1 MKIKKIFCIV
11 LSAVLLAVCLPV
23 CSFAEQQPTAEYVEG
38 EIIFE
43 YTPDSASLFSRSVGI
58 YSKLK
63 SLGVTDIQELES
75 YDTGYYTN
83 AVSSEPITYTAKTS
97 GDVLETCRKLERL
110 DGINYAEP
118 NYILKTDG
126 YTPPSVITNPS
137 TLYTNYEKWYLETVL
152 NIPAA
157 WEKYQ
162 TCGENVVIAII
173 DNGFYT
179 ETSAFPEHLWD
190 DGNGNHGWNTANNT
204 SDISPVYKVE
214 DGVSSELNDT
224 VHGTNV
230 AGIIGIAANKSSF
243 IGAAY
248 GSTLML
254 LKAAVD
260 YTSGDT
266 QTRFTSASVTSAI
279 DFARNNGADIINMSL
294 GSAAYSSAIKNAV
307 ARAYNSGIV
316 LIASAGN
323 LHTGTATQPF
333 YPAAD
338 ENVIGVMAS
347 DMTDTSVLSE
357 FSNFDENDGQYYDI
371 AAPGVG
377 IIGCSLLEG
386 KVSRISGTSQASPLV
401 ASCVALFL
409 SVYPDASV
417 QKVYDAVKKSPTKRA
432 KSNPDVTSSTYS
444 YKLLNAVELLDY
456 GKIKPEINFNL
467 STQVMHNPKTGY
479 LYGLDENFS
488 DIASYV
494 TITDGTGTAEFIP
507 TPYGN
512 GTGSVLNIYTT
523 TGELYRTY
531 TVILFG
537 DVNGDCKI
545 DGRDAVIISCIQ
557 NNMGEYSDCIKYAAD
572 ADGDNELTDTDVKIT
587 ADYAIGLDY
596 VSQVR

>member
-1 MKIKKIFCIV
+1 MKIKKIFCVV

-23 CSFAEQQPTAEYVEG
+23 CVSAEQPTAEYVDG

-43 YTPDSASLFSRSVGI
+43 YTPDSTYLFGRSAGI
-58 YSKLK
+58 FSKLK
-63 SLGVTDIQELES
+63 SLGVTDIKELET
-75 YDTGYYTN
+75 YDSNYYTSS
-83 AVSSEPITYTAKTS
+83 VSTEPVTYTAKTD
-97 GDVLETCRKLERL
+97 GDVLETCRRLEKL
-110 DGINYAEP
+110 DGISYAEP
-118 NYILKTDG
+118 NYILETDS
-126 YTPPSVITNPS
+126 YTTPSVITNPS
-137 TLYTNYEKWYLETVL
+137 VNYTNYEKWYLETAL

-162 TCGENVVIAII
+162 TCGENVVIAVI

-179 ETSAFPEHLWD
+179 ETSSFPEHLWD

-214 DGVSSELNDT
+214 NGVSSELSDT

-230 AGIIGIAANKSSF
+230 AGIIGIAANKSNF

-254 LKAAVD
+254 LKAAID

-266 QTRFTSASVTSAI
+266 RTKFTSASVTSAI
-279 DFARNNGADIINMSL
+279 DFARNNGANIINMSL
-294 GSAAYSSAIKNAV
+294 GSAAHSSAIKNAV

-316 LIASAGN
+316 LISSAGN
-323 LHTGTATQPF
+323 AQTGTATQPF

-347 DMTDTSVLSE
+347 DMTDTTILAD

-371 AAPGVG
+371 TAPGVG
-377 IIGCSLLEG
+377 IIGSSLLEG
-386 KVSRISGTSQASPLV
+386 KVSRLSGTSQAAPLV
-401 ASCVALFL
+401 ASCAALFL
-409 SVYPDASV
+409 SVYPGTSPE
-417 QKVYDAVKKSPTKRA
+417 KVYDAIKKSPTKRV
-432 KSNPDVTSSTYS
+432 KSNPEATTSTYT
-444 YKLLNAVELLDY
+444 YKILDAVELLDY
-456 GKIKPEINFNL
+456 GKVKPEINFNL
-467 STQVMHNPKTGY
+467 STQVMHNLKKGY
-479 LYGLDENFS
+479 LYGLDEDFI

-494 TITDGTGTAEFIP
+494 TVTAGTGTEEFIP
-507 TPYGN
+507 TKYGN

-531 TVILFG
+531 TIILFG

-545 DGRDAVIISCIQ
+545 DGRDAVIISCLQ
-557 NNMGEYSDCIKYAAD
+557 NNMGEYSDFIKYAAD
-572 ADGDNELTDTDVKIT
+572 TDGDNELTDADVQLT

-596 VSQVR
+596 ISQVR

>member
-1 MKIKKIFCIV
+1 MKIKKIFCVV

-23 CSFAEQQPTAEYVEG
+23 CVSAEQPTAEYVDG

-43 YTPDSASLFSRSVGI
+43 YTPDSASLFSRSAGI
-58 YSKLK
+58 FSKLK
-63 SLGVTDIQELES
+63 SLGVTDIKELET
-75 YDTGYYTN
+75 YDNNYYTSS
-83 AVSSEPITYTAKTS
+83 VSTEPVTYTAKTDS
-97 GDVLETCRKLERL
+97 DVLETCRRLEKL
-110 DGINYAEP
+110 DGISYAEP
-118 NYILKTDG
+118 NYILETDS
-126 YTPPSVITNPS
+126 YTTPSVITNPS
-137 TLYTNYEKWYLETVL
+137 VNYTNYEKWYLETAL

-162 TCGENVVIAII
+162 TCGENVVIAVI

-179 ETSAFPEHLWD
+179 ETSSFPEHLWD

-214 DGVSSELNDT
+214 NGVSSELSDT

-230 AGIIGIAANKSSF
+230 AGIIGIAANKSNF

-254 LKAAVD
+254 LKAAID

-266 QTRFTSASVTSAI
+266 RTKFTSASVTSAI
-279 DFARNNGADIINMSL
+279 DFARNNGANIINMSL
-294 GSAAYSSAIKNAV
+294 GSAAHSSAIKNAV
-307 ARAYNSGIV
+307 AKAYNSGIV
-316 LIASAGN
+316 LISSAGN
-323 LHTGTATQPF
+323 AQTGTATQPF

-347 DMTDTSVLSE
+347 DMTDTTILAD

-371 AAPGVG
+371 TAPGVG
-377 IIGCSLLEG
+377 IIGSSLLEG
-386 KVSRISGTSQASPLV
+386 KVSRLSGTSQAAPLV
-401 ASCVALFL
+401 ASCAALFL
-409 SVYPDASV
+409 SVYPGTSPE
-417 QKVYDAVKKSPTKRA
+417 KVYDAIKKSPTKRV
-432 KSNPDVTSSTYS
+432 KSNPEATTSTYT
-444 YKLLNAVELLDY
+444 YKILDAVELLDY
-456 GKIKPEINFNL
+456 GKVKPEINFNL
-467 STQVMHNPKTGY
+467 STQVMHNLKKGY
-479 LYGLDENFS
+479 LYGLDEDFI

-494 TITDGTGTAEFIP
+494 TVTAGTGTEEFIP
-507 TPYGN
+507 TKYGN

-531 TVILFG
+531 TIILFG

-557 NNMGEYSDCIKYAAD
+557 NNMGEYSDFIKYAAD
-572 ADGDNELTDTDVKIT
+572 TDGDNELTDADVQLT

-596 VSQVR
+596 ISQVR

>member
-1 MKIKKIFCIV
+1 MKIKKIFCVV

-23 CSFAEQQPTAEYVEG
+23 CVSAEQPTAEYVDG

-43 YTPDSASLFSRSVGI
+43 YTPDSTYLFGRSAGI
-58 YSKLK
+58 FSKLK
-63 SLGVTDIQELES
+63 SLGVTDIKELET
-75 YDTGYYTN
+75 YDNNYYTSS
-83 AVSSEPITYTAKTS
+83 VSTEPVTYTAKTD
-97 GDVLETCRKLERL
+97 GDVLETCRRLEKL
-110 DGINYAEP
+110 DGISYAEP
-118 NYILKTDG
+118 NYILETDG
-126 YTPPSVITNPS
+126 YTTPSVITNPS
-137 TLYTNYEKWYLETVL
+137 VNYTNYEKWYLETAL

-162 TCGENVVIAII
+162 TCGENVVIAVI

-179 ETSAFPEHLWD
+179 ETSSFPEHLWD

-214 DGVSSELNDT
+214 NGVSSELSDT

-230 AGIIGIAANKSSF
+230 AGIIGIAANKSNF

-254 LKAAVD
+254 LKAAID

-266 QTRFTSASVTSAI
+266 RTKFTSASVTSAI
-279 DFARNNGADIINMSL
+279 DFARNNGANIINMSL
-294 GSAAYSSAIKNAV
+294 GSAAHSSAIKNAV

-316 LIASAGN
+316 LISSAGN
-323 LHTGTATQPF
+323 AQTGTATQPF

-347 DMTDTSVLSE
+347 DMTDTTILAD

-371 AAPGVG
+371 TAPGVG
-377 IIGCSLLEG
+377 IIGSSLLEG
-386 KVSRISGTSQASPLV
+386 KVSRLSGTSQAAPLV
-401 ASCVALFL
+401 ASCAALFL
-409 SVYPDASV
+409 SVYPGTSPE
-417 QKVYDAVKKSPTKRA
+417 KVYDAIKKSPTKRV
-432 KSNPDVTSSTYS
+432 KSNPEATTSTYT
-444 YKLLNAVELLDY
+444 YKILDAVELLDY
-456 GKIKPEINFNL
+456 GKVKPEINFNL
-467 STQVMHNPKTGY
+467 STQVMHNLKKGY
-479 LYGLDENFS
+479 LYGLDEDFI

-494 TITDGTGTAEFIP
+494 TVTAGTGTEEFIP
-507 TPYGN
+507 TKYGN

-531 TVILFG
+531 TIILFG

-557 NNMGEYSDCIKYAAD
+557 NNMGEYSNFIKYAAD
-572 ADGDNELTDTDVKIT
+572 TDGDNELTDADVQLT

-596 VSQVR
+596 ISQVR

>member
-1 MKIKKIFCIV
+1 MKIKKIFCVV

-23 CSFAEQQPTAEYVEG
+23 CVSAEQPTAEYVDG

-43 YTPDSASLFSRSVGI
+43 YTPDSTYLFGRSAGI
-58 YSKLK
+58 FSKLK
-63 SLGVTDIQELES
+63 SLGVTDIKELET
-75 YDTGYYTN
+75 YDSNYYTSS
-83 AVSSEPITYTAKTS
+83 VSSEPVTYTAKTD
-97 GDVLETCRKLERL
+97 GDVLETCRRLEKL
-110 DGINYAEP
+110 DGISYAEP
-118 NYILKTDG
+118 NYILETDS
-126 YTPPSVITNPS
+126 YTTPSVITNPS
-137 TLYTNYEKWYLETVL
+137 VNYTNYEKWYLETAL

-162 TCGENVVIAII
+162 TCGENVVIAVI

-179 ETSAFPEHLWD
+179 ETSSFPEHLWD

-214 DGVSSELNDT
+214 NGVSSELSDT

-230 AGIIGIAANKSSF
+230 AGIIGIAANKSNF

-254 LKAAVD
+254 LKAAID

-266 QTRFTSASVTSAI
+266 RTKFTSASVTSAI
-279 DFARNNGADIINMSL
+279 DFARNNGANIINMSL
-294 GSAAYSSAIKNAV
+294 GSAAHSSAIKNAV
-307 ARAYNSGIV
+307 AKAYNSGIV
-316 LIASAGN
+316 LISSAGN
-323 LHTGTATQPF
+323 AQTGTATQPF

-347 DMTDTSVLSE
+347 DMTDTTILAD

-377 IIGCSLLEG
+377 IIGSSLLEG
-386 KVSRISGTSQASPLV
+386 KVSRLSGTSQAAPLV
-401 ASCVALFL
+401 ASCAALFL
-409 SVYPDASV
+409 SVYPGTSPE
-417 QKVYDAVKKSPTKRA
+417 KVYDAIKKSPTKRV
-432 KSNPDVTSSTYS
+432 KSNPEATTSTYT
-444 YKLLNAVELLDY
+444 YKILDAVELLDY
-456 GKIKPEINFNL
+456 GKVKPEINFNL
-467 STQVMHNPKTGY
+467 STQVMHNLKKGY
-479 LYGLDENFS
+479 LYGLDEDFI

-494 TITDGTGTAEFIP
+494 TVTAGTGTEEFIP
-507 TPYGN
+507 TKYGN

-531 TVILFG
+531 TIILFG

-557 NNMGEYSDCIKYAAD
+557 NNMGEYSDFIKYAAD
-572 ADGDNELTDTDVKIT
+572 TDGDNELTDADVQLT

-596 VSQVR
+596 ISQVR

>member
-1 MKIKKIFCIV
+1 MKIKKIFCVV

-23 CSFAEQQPTAEYVEG
+23 CVSAEQPTAEYVDG

-43 YTPDSASLFSRSVGI
+43 YTPDSTYLFGRSAGI
-58 YSKLK
+58 FSKLK
-63 SLGVTDIQELES
+63 SLGVTDIKELET
-75 YDTGYYTN
+75 YDSNYYTSS
-83 AVSSEPITYTAKTS
+83 VSTEPVTYTAKTDS
-97 GDVLETCRKLERL
+97 DVLETCRRLEKL
-110 DGINYAEP
+110 DGISYAEP
-118 NYILKTDG
+118 NYILETDS
-126 YTPPSVITNPS
+126 YTTPSVITNPS
-137 TLYTNYEKWYLETVL
+137 VNYTNYEKWYLETAL

-162 TCGENVVIAII
+162 TCGENVVIAVI

-179 ETSAFPEHLWD
+179 ETSSFPEHLWD

-214 DGVSSELNDT
+214 NGVSSELSDT

-230 AGIIGIAANKSSF
+230 AGIIGIAANKSNF

-254 LKAAVD
+254 LKAAID

-266 QTRFTSASVTSAI
+266 RTKFTSASVTSAI
-279 DFARNNGADIINMSL
+279 DFARNNGANIINMSL
-294 GSAAYSSAIKNAV
+294 GSAAHSSAIKNAV

-316 LIASAGN
+316 LISSAGN
-323 LHTGTATQPF
+323 AQTGTATQPF

-347 DMTDTSVLSE
+347 DMTDTTILAD

-371 AAPGVG
+371 TAPGVG
-377 IIGCSLLEG
+377 IIGSSLLEG
-386 KVSRISGTSQASPLV
+386 KVSRLSGTSQAAPLV
-401 ASCVALFL
+401 ASCAALFL
-409 SVYPDASV
+409 SVYPGTSPE
-417 QKVYDAVKKSPTKRA
+417 KVYDAIKKSPTKRV
-432 KSNPDVTSSTYS
+432 KSNPEATTSTYT
-444 YKLLNAVELLDY
+444 YKILDAVELLDY
-456 GKIKPEINFNL
+456 GKVKPEINFNL
-467 STQVMHNPKTGY
+467 STQVMHNLKKGY
-479 LYGLDENFS
+479 LYGLDEDFI

-494 TITDGTGTAEFIP
+494 TVTAGTGTEEFIP
-507 TPYGN
+507 TKYGN

-531 TVILFG
+531 TIILFG

-545 DGRDAVIISCIQ
+545 DGRDAVIISCLQ
-557 NNMGEYSDCIKYAAD
+557 NNMGEYSDFIKYAAD
-572 ADGDNELTDTDVKIT
+572 TDGDNELTDADVQLT

-596 VSQVR
+596 ISQVR

>member
-1 MKIKKIFCIV
+1 MKIKKIFCVV

-23 CSFAEQQPTAEYVEG
+23 CVSAEQPTAEYVDG

-43 YTPDSASLFSRSVGI
+43 YTPDSASLFSRSAGI
-58 YSKLK
+58 FSKLK
-63 SLGVTDIQELES
+63 SLGVTGIKELET
-75 YDTGYYTN
+75 YDNNYYTSS
-83 AVSSEPITYTAKTS
+83 VSSEPITYTAKTD
-97 GDVLETCRKLERL
+97 GDVLETCRKLEKL
-110 DGINYAEP
+110 DGISYAEP
-118 NYILKTDG
+118 NYILETDG
-126 YTPPSVITNPS
+126 YTTPSVITDPS
-137 TLYTNYEKWYLETVL
+137 TNYTNYEKWYLETAL

-162 TCGENVVIAII
+162 TCGGDVVIAVI

-179 ETSAFPEHLWD
+179 ETSSFPEHLWD

-214 DGVSSELNDT
+214 NGVSSELSDT

-230 AGIIGIAANKSSF
+230 AGIIGIAANKSNF

-254 LKAAVD
+254 LKAAID

-266 QTRFTSASVTSAI
+266 RTKFTSDSVTSAI
-279 DFARNNGADIINMSL
+279 NFARNNGANIINMSL

-307 ARAYNSGIV
+307 AKAYNSGIV
-316 LIASAGN
+316 LISSAGN
-323 LHTGTATQPF
+323 AQTGTATQPF

-347 DMTDTSVLSE
+347 DMTDTTILAD

-371 AAPGVG
+371 TAPGVG
-377 IIGCSLLEG
+377 IIGSSLLEG
-386 KVSRISGTSQASPLV
+386 KVSRLSGTSQAAPLV
-401 ASCVALFL
+401 ASCAALFL
-409 SVYPDASV
+409 SVYPGTSPE
-417 QKVYDAVKKSPTKRA
+417 KVYDAIKKSPTKRV
-432 KSNPDVTSSTYS
+432 KSNPEATTSTYT
-444 YKLLNAVELLDY
+444 YKILDAVELLDY
-456 GKIKPEINFNL
+456 GKVKPEINFNL
-467 STQVMHNPKTGY
+467 STQVMHNLKKGY
-479 LYGLDENFS
+479 LYGLDEDFI

-494 TITDGTGTAEFIP
+494 TVTAGTGTEEFIP
-507 TPYGN
+507 TKYGN

-531 TVILFG
+531 TIILFG

-545 DGRDAVIISCIQ
+545 DGRDAVIISCLQ
-557 NNMGEYSDCIKYAAD
+557 NNMGEYSDFIKYAAD
-572 ADGDNELTDTDVKIT
+572 TDGDNELTDADVQLT

-596 VSQVR
+596 ISQVR

>member
-1 MKIKKIFCIV
+1 MKIKKIFCVV

-23 CSFAEQQPTAEYVEG
+23 CVSAEQPTAEYVDG

-43 YTPDSASLFSRSVGI
+43 YTPDSTYLFGRSAGI
-58 YSKLK
+58 FSKLK
-63 SLGVTDIQELES
+63 SLGVTDIKELET
-75 YDTGYYTN
+75 YDSNYYTSS
-83 AVSSEPITYTAKTS
+83 VSTEPVTYTAKTDS
-97 GDVLETCRKLERL
+97 DVLETCRRLEKL
-110 DGINYAEP
+110 DGISYAEP
-118 NYILKTDG
+118 NYILETDS
-126 YTPPSVITNPS
+126 YTTPSVITNPS
-137 TLYTNYEKWYLETVL
+137 VNYTNYEKWYLETAL

-162 TCGENVVIAII
+162 TCGENVVIAVI

-179 ETSAFPEHLWD
+179 ETSSFPEHLWD
-190 DGNGNHGWNTANNT
+190 DGNGNHGWNTSNNT

-214 DGVSSELNDT
+214 NGVSSELSDT

-230 AGIIGIAANKSSF
+230 AGIIGIAANKSNF

-254 LKAAVD
+254 LKAAID

-266 QTRFTSASVTSAI
+266 RTKFTSASVTSAI
-279 DFARNNGADIINMSL
+279 DFARNNGANIINMSL
-294 GSAAYSSAIKNAV
+294 GSAAHSSAIKNAV

-316 LIASAGN
+316 LISSAGN
-323 LHTGTATQPF
+323 AQTGTATQPF

-347 DMTDTSVLSE
+347 DMTDTTILAD

-371 AAPGVG
+371 TAPGVG
-377 IIGCSLLEG
+377 IIGSSLLEG
-386 KVSRISGTSQASPLV
+386 KVSRLSGTSQAAPLV
-401 ASCVALFL
+401 ASCAALFL
-409 SVYPDASV
+409 SVYPGTSPE
-417 QKVYDAVKKSPTKRA
+417 KVYDAIKKSPTKRV
-432 KSNPDVTSSTYS
+432 KSNPEATTSTYT
-444 YKLLNAVELLDY
+444 YKILDAVELLDY
-456 GKIKPEINFNL
+456 GKVKPEINFNL
-467 STQVMHNPKTGY
+467 STQVMHNLKKGY
-479 LYGLDENFS
+479 LYGLDEDFI

-494 TITDGTGTAEFIP
+494 TVTAGTGTEEFIP
-507 TPYGN
+507 TKYGN

-531 TVILFG
+531 TIILFG

-557 NNMGEYSDCIKYAAD
+557 NNMGEYSDFIKYAAD
-572 ADGDNELTDTDVKIT
+572 TDGDNELTDADVQLT

-596 VSQVR
+596 ISQVR

>member
-1 MKIKKIFCIV
+1 MKIKKIFCVV

-23 CSFAEQQPTAEYVEG
+23 CVSAEQPTAEYVDG

-43 YTPDSASLFSRSVGI
+43 YTPDSTYLFSRSAGI
-58 YSKLK
+58 FSKLK
-63 SLGVTDIQELES
+63 SLGVTGIKEFET
-75 YDTGYYTN
+75 YDSNYYTSS
-83 AVSSEPITYTAKTS
+83 VSSEPVTYTAKTD
-97 GDVLETCRKLERL
+97 GDVLETCRRLEKL
-110 DGINYAEP
+110 DGISYAEP
-118 NYILKTDG
+118 NYILETDS
-126 YTPPSVITNPS
+126 YTTPSVITNPS
-137 TLYTNYEKWYLETVL
+137 ANYTNYEKWYLETAL

-162 TCGENVVIAII
+162 TCGENVVIAVI

-179 ETSAFPEHLWD
+179 ETSSFPEHLWD

-214 DGVSSELNDT
+214 NGVSSELSDT

-230 AGIIGIAANKSSF
+230 AGIIGIAANKSNF

-254 LKAAVD
+254 LKAAID

-266 QTRFTSASVTSAI
+266 RTKFTSASVTSAI
-279 DFARNNGADIINMSL
+279 DFARNNGANIINMSL

-316 LIASAGN
+316 LISSAGN
-323 LHTGTATQPF
+323 AQTGTATQPF

-347 DMTDTSVLSE
+347 DMTDTTILAD

-371 AAPGVG
+371 TAPGVG
-377 IIGCSLLEG
+377 IIGSSLLEG
-386 KVSRISGTSQASPLV
+386 KVSRLSGTSQAAPLV
-401 ASCVALFL
+401 ASCAALFL
-409 SVYPDASV
+409 SVYPGTSPE
-417 QKVYDAVKKSPTKRA
+417 KVYDAIKKSPTKRV
-432 KSNPDVTSSTYS
+432 KSNPEATTSTYT
-444 YKLLNAVELLDY
+444 YKILDAVELLDY
-456 GKIKPEINFNL
+456 GKVKPEINFNL
-467 STQVMHNPKTGY
+467 STQVMHNLKKGY
-479 LYGLDENFS
+479 LYGLDEDFI

-494 TITDGTGTAEFIP
+494 TVTAGTGTEEFIP
-507 TPYGN
+507 TKYGN

-531 TVILFG
+531 TIILFG

-557 NNMGEYSDCIKYAAD
+557 NNMGEYSDFIKYAAD
-572 ADGDNELTDTDVKIT
+572 TDGDNEFTDADVQLT

-596 VSQVR
+596 ISQVR

>member
-1 MKIKKIFCIV
+1 MKIKKIFCVV

-23 CSFAEQQPTAEYVEG
+23 CVSAEQPTAEYVDG

-43 YTPDSASLFSRSVGI
+43 YTPDSTYLFGRSAGI
-58 YSKLK
+58 FSKLK
-63 SLGVTDIQELES
+63 SLGVTDIKELET
-75 YDTGYYTN
+75 YDSNYYTSS
-83 AVSSEPITYTAKTS
+83 VSTEPVTYTAKTD
-97 GDVLETCRKLERL
+97 GDVLETCRRLEKL
-110 DGINYAEP
+110 DGISYAEP
-118 NYILKTDG
+118 NYILETDS
-126 YTPPSVITNPS
+126 YTTPSVITNPS
-137 TLYTNYEKWYLETVL
+137 VNYTNYEKWYLETAL

-162 TCGENVVIAII
+162 TCGENVVIAVI

-179 ETSAFPEHLWD
+179 ETSSFPEHLWD

-214 DGVSSELNDT
+214 NGVSSELSDT

-230 AGIIGIAANKSSF
+230 AGIIGIAANKSNF

-254 LKAAVD
+254 LKAAID

-266 QTRFTSASVTSAI
+266 RTKFTSASVTSAI
-279 DFARNNGADIINMSL
+279 DFARNNGANIINMSL
-294 GSAAYSSAIKNAV
+294 GSAAHSSAIKNAV

-316 LIASAGN
+316 LISSAGN
-323 LHTGTATQPF
+323 AQTGTATQPF

-347 DMTDTSVLSE
+347 DMTDTTILAD

-371 AAPGVG
+371 TAPGVG
-377 IIGCSLLEG
+377 IIGSSLLEG
-386 KVSRISGTSQASPLV
+386 KVSRLSGTSQAAPLV
-401 ASCVALFL
+401 ASCAALFL
-409 SVYPDASV
+409 SVYPGTSPE
-417 QKVYDAVKKSPTKRA
+417 KVYDAIKKSPTKRV
-432 KSNPDVTSSTYS
+432 KSNPEATTSTYT
-444 YKLLNAVELLDY
+444 YKILDAVELLDY
-456 GKIKPEINFNL
+456 GKVKPEINFNL
-467 STQVMHNPKTGY
+467 STQVMHNLKKGY
-479 LYGLDENFS
+479 LYGLDEDFI

-494 TITDGTGTAEFIP
+494 TVTAGTGTEEFIP
-507 TPYGN
+507 TKYGN

-531 TVILFG
+531 TIILFG

-557 NNMGEYSDCIKYAAD
+557 NNMGEYSDFIKYAAD
-572 ADGDNELTDTDVKIT
+572 TDGDNELTDADVQLT

-596 VSQVR
+596 ISQVR

>member
-1 MKIKKIFCIV
+1 MKIKKIFCVV

-23 CSFAEQQPTAEYVEG
+23 CVSAEQPTAEYVDG

-43 YTPDSASLFSRSVGI
+43 YTPDSTSLFSRSAGI
-58 YSKLK
+58 FSKLK
-63 SLGVTDIQELES
+63 SLGVTGIKELET
-75 YDTGYYTN
+75 YDSNYYTSS
-83 AVSSEPITYTAKTS
+83 VSTEPVTYTAKTD
-97 GDVLETCRKLERL
+97 GDVLQTCRRLEKL
-110 DGINYAEP
+110 DGISYAEP
-118 NYILKTDG
+118 NYILETDG
-126 YTPPSVITNPS
+126 YTTPSVITNPS
-137 TLYTNYEKWYLETVL
+137 ANYTNYEKWYLETAL

-162 TCGENVVIAII
+162 TCGENVVIAVV

-179 ETSAFPEHLWD
+179 ETSSFPEHLWD

-214 DGVSSELNDT
+214 DGVSSELSDT

-230 AGIIGIAANKSSF
+230 AGIIGIAANKSNF

-254 LKAAVD
+254 LKAAID

-266 QTRFTSASVTSAI
+266 RTKFTSASVTSAI
-279 DFARNNGADIINMSL
+279 DFARNNGANIINMSL

-316 LIASAGN
+316 LISSAGN
-323 LHTGTATQPF
+323 AQTGTATQPF

-347 DMTDTSVLSE
+347 DMTDTTILAD

-377 IIGCSLLEG
+377 IIGSSLLEG
-386 KVSRISGTSQASPLV
+386 KVSRLSGTSQAAPLV
-401 ASCVALFL
+401 ASCAALFL
-409 SVYPDASV
+409 SVYPGTSPE
-417 QKVYDAVKKSPTKRA
+417 KVYDAIKKSPTKRV
-432 KSNPDVTSSTYS
+432 KSNPEATTSTYT
-444 YKLLNAVELLDY
+444 YKILDAVELLDY
-456 GKIKPEINFNL
+456 GKVKPEINFNL
-467 STQVMHNPKTGY
+467 STQVMHNLKKGY
-479 LYGLDENFS
+479 LYGLDEDFI

-494 TITDGTGTAEFIP
+494 TVTEGTGTEEFVP
-507 TPYGN
+507 TKYGN

-531 TVILFG
+531 TIILFG

-545 DGRDAVIISCIQ
+545 DGRDAVITSCIQ

-572 ADGDNELTDTDVKIT
+572 SDGDNELTDADVQLT

-596 VSQVR
+596 ISQVR

>member
-1 MKIKKIFCIV
+1 MKIKKIFCVV

-23 CSFAEQQPTAEYVEG
+23 CVSAEQPTAEYVDG

-43 YTPDSASLFSRSVGI
+43 YTPDSASLFSRSAGI
-58 YSKLK
+58 FSKLK
-63 SLGVTDIQELES
+63 SLGVTGIKELETYGS
-75 YDTGYYTN
+75 NYYTSS
-83 AVSSEPITYTAKTS
+83 VSSEPVTYTAKTD
-97 GDVLETCRKLERL
+97 GDVLETCRRLEKL
-110 DGINYAEP
+110 DGISYAEP
-118 NYILKTDG
+118 NYILETDG
-126 YTPPSVITNPS
+126 YTTPSVITNPS
-137 TLYTNYEKWYLETVL
+137 VNYTNYEKWYLETAL

-162 TCGENVVIAII
+162 TCGENVVIAVI

-179 ETSAFPEHLWD
+179 ETSSFPEHLWD

-214 DGVSSELNDT
+214 NGVSSELSDT

-230 AGIIGIAANKSSF
+230 AGIIGIAANKSNF

-254 LKAAVD
+254 LKAAID

-266 QTRFTSASVTSAI
+266 RTKFTSASVTSAI
-279 DFARNNGADIINMSL
+279 DFARNNGANIINMSL
-294 GSAAYSSAIKNAV
+294 GSAAHSSAIKNAV
-307 ARAYNSGIV
+307 AKAYNSGIV
-316 LIASAGN
+316 LISSAGN
-323 LHTGTATQPF
+323 AQTGTATQPF

-347 DMTDTSVLSE
+347 DMTDTTILAD

-377 IIGCSLLEG
+377 IIGSSLLEG
-386 KVSRISGTSQASPLV
+386 KVSRLSGTSQAAPLV
-401 ASCVALFL
+401 ASCAALFL
-409 SVYPDASV
+409 SVYPGTSPE
-417 QKVYDAVKKSPTKRA
+417 KVYDAIKKSPTKRV
-432 KSNPDVTSSTYS
+432 KSNPEATTSTYT
-444 YKLLNAVELLDY
+444 YKILDAVELLDY
-456 GKIKPEINFNL
+456 GKVKPEINFNL
-467 STQVMHNPKTGY
+467 STQVMHNLKKGY
-479 LYGLDENFS
+479 LYGLDEDFI

-494 TITDGTGTAEFIP
+494 TVTAGTGTEEFIP
-507 TPYGN
+507 TKYGN

-531 TVILFG
+531 TIILFG

-557 NNMGEYSDCIKYAAD
+557 NNMGEYSDFIKYAAD
-572 ADGDNELTDTDVKIT
+572 TDGDNELTDADVQLT

-596 VSQVR
+596 ISQVR

>member
-1 MKIKKIFCIV
+1 MKIKKIFCVV

-23 CSFAEQQPTAEYVEG
+23 CVSAEQPTAEYVDG

-43 YTPDSASLFSRSVGI
+43 YTPDSTYLFGRSAGI
-58 YSKLK
+58 FSKLK
-63 SLGVTDIQELES
+63 SLGVTDIKELET
-75 YDTGYYTN
+75 YDNNYYTSS
-83 AVSSEPITYTAKTS
+83 VSTEPVTYTAKTD
-97 GDVLETCRKLERL
+97 GDVLETCRRLEKL
-110 DGINYAEP
+110 DGISYAEP
-118 NYILKTDG
+118 NYILETDG
-126 YTPPSVITNPS
+126 YTTPSVITNPS
-137 TLYTNYEKWYLETVL
+137 VNYTNYEKWYLETAL

-162 TCGENVVIAII
+162 TCGENVVIAVI

-179 ETSAFPEHLWD
+179 ETSSFPEHLWD

-214 DGVSSELNDT
+214 NGVSSELSDT

-230 AGIIGIAANKSSF
+230 AGIIGIAANKSNF

-254 LKAAVD
+254 LKAAID

-266 QTRFTSASVTSAI
+266 RTKFTSASVTSAI
-279 DFARNNGADIINMSL
+279 DFARNNGANIINMSL
-294 GSAAYSSAIKNAV
+294 GSAAHSSAIKNAV

-316 LIASAGN
+316 LISSAGN
-323 LHTGTATQPF
+323 AQTGTATQPF

-347 DMTDTSVLSE
+347 DMTDTTILAD

-371 AAPGVG
+371 TAPGVG
-377 IIGCSLLEG
+377 IIGSSLLEG
-386 KVSRISGTSQASPLV
+386 KVSRLSGTSQAAPLV
-401 ASCVALFL
+401 ASCAALFL
-409 SVYPDASV
+409 SVYPGTSPE
-417 QKVYDAVKKSPTKRA
+417 KVYDAIKKSPTKRV
-432 KSNPDVTSSTYS
+432 KSNPEATTSTYT
-444 YKLLNAVELLDY
+444 YKILDAVELLDY
-456 GKIKPEINFNL
+456 GKVKPEINFNL
-467 STQVMHNPKTGY
+467 STQVMHNLKKGY
-479 LYGLDENFS
+479 LYGLDEDFI

-494 TITDGTGTAEFIP
+494 TVTAGTGTEEFIP
-507 TPYGN
+507 TKYGN

-531 TVILFG
+531 TIILFG

-557 NNMGEYSDCIKYAAD
+557 NNMGEYSDFIKYAAD
-572 ADGDNELTDTDVKIT
+572 TDGDNELTDADVQLT

-596 VSQVR
+596 ISQVR

>member
-1 MKIKKIFCIV
+1 MKIKKIFCVV

-23 CSFAEQQPTAEYVEG
+23 CVSAEQPTAEYVDG

-43 YTPDSASLFSRSVGI
+43 YTPDSTYLFGRSAGI
-58 YSKLK
+58 FSKLK
-63 SLGVTDIQELES
+63 SLGVTDIKELET
-75 YDTGYYTN
+75 YDNNYYTSS
-83 AVSSEPITYTAKTS
+83 VSTEPVTYTAKTD
-97 GDVLETCRKLERL
+97 GDVLETCRRLEKL
-110 DGINYAEP
+110 DGISYAEP
-118 NYILKTDG
+118 NYILETDS
-126 YTPPSVITNPS
+126 YTTPSVITNPS
-137 TLYTNYEKWYLETVL
+137 VNYTNYEKWYLETAL

-162 TCGENVVIAII
+162 TCGENVVIAVI

-179 ETSAFPEHLWD
+179 ETSSFPEHLWD

-214 DGVSSELNDT
+214 NGVSSELSDT

-230 AGIIGIAANKSSF
+230 AGIIGIAANNSNF

-254 LKAAVD
+254 LKAAID

-266 QTRFTSASVTSAI
+266 RTKFTSASVTSAI
-279 DFARNNGADIINMSL
+279 DFARNNGANIINMSL
-294 GSAAYSSAIKNAV
+294 GSAAHSSAIKNAV

-316 LIASAGN
+316 LISSAGN
-323 LHTGTATQPF
+323 AQTGTATQPF

-347 DMTDTSVLSE
+347 DMTDTTILAD

-371 AAPGVG
+371 TAPGVG
-377 IIGCSLLEG
+377 IIGSSLLEG
-386 KVSRISGTSQASPLV
+386 KVSRLSGTSQAAPLV
-401 ASCVALFL
+401 ASCAALFL
-409 SVYPDASV
+409 SVYPGTSPE
-417 QKVYDAVKKSPTKRA
+417 KVYDAIKKSPTKRV
-432 KSNPDVTSSTYS
+432 KSNPEATTSTYT
-444 YKLLNAVELLDY
+444 YKILDAVELLDY
-456 GKIKPEINFNL
+456 GKVKPEINFNL
-467 STQVMHNPKTGY
+467 STQVMHNLKKGY
-479 LYGLDENFS
+479 LYGLDEDFI

-494 TITDGTGTAEFIP
+494 TVTAGTGTEEFIP
-507 TPYGN
+507 TKYGN

-531 TVILFG
+531 TIILFG

-557 NNMGEYSDCIKYAAD
+557 NNMGEYSNFIKYAAD
-572 ADGDNELTDTDVKIT
+572 TDGDNELTDADVQLT

-596 VSQVR
+596 ISQVR

>member
-1 MKIKKIFCIV
+1 MKIKKIFCVV

-23 CSFAEQQPTAEYVEG
+23 CVSAEQPTAEYVDG

-43 YTPDSASLFSRSVGI
+43 YTPDSASLFGRSAGI
-58 YSKLK
+58 FSKLK
-63 SLGVTDIQELES
+63 SLGVTGIKELET
-75 YDTGYYTN
+75 YDSNYYTSS
-83 AVSSEPITYTAKTS
+83 VSTEPVTYTAKTD
-97 GDVLETCRKLERL
+97 GDVLEPCRRLEKL
-110 DGINYAEP
+110 DGISYAEP
-118 NYILKTDG
+118 NYILETDS
-126 YTPPSVITNPS
+126 YTTPSVITNPS
-137 TLYTNYEKWYLETVL
+137 VNYTNYEKWYLETAL

-162 TCGENVVIAII
+162 TCGENVVIAVI

-179 ETSAFPEHLWD
+179 ETSSFPEHLWD

-214 DGVSSELNDT
+214 NGVSSELSDT

-230 AGIIGIAANKSSF
+230 AGIIGIAANKSNF

-254 LKAAVD
+254 LKAAID

-266 QTRFTSASVTSAI
+266 RTKFTSASVTSAI
-279 DFARNNGADIINMSL
+279 DFARNNGANIINMSL
-294 GSAAYSSAIKNAV
+294 GSAAHSSAIKNAV

-316 LIASAGN
+316 LISSAGN
-323 LHTGTATQPF
+323 AQTGTATQPF

-347 DMTDTSVLSE
+347 DMTDTTILAD

-371 AAPGVG
+371 TAPGVG
-377 IIGCSLLEG
+377 IIGSSLLEG
-386 KVSRISGTSQASPLV
+386 KVSRLSGTSQAAPLV
-401 ASCVALFL
+401 ASCAALFL
-409 SVYPDASV
+409 SVYPGTSPE
-417 QKVYDAVKKSPTKRA
+417 KVYDAIKKSPTKRV
-432 KSNPDVTSSTYS
+432 KSNPEATTSTYT
-444 YKLLNAVELLDY
+444 YKILDAVELLDY
-456 GKIKPEINFNL
+456 GKVKPEINFNL
-467 STQVMHNPKTGY
+467 STQVMHNLKKGY
-479 LYGLDENFS
+479 LYGLDEDFI

-494 TITDGTGTAEFIP
+494 TVTAGTGTEEFIP
-507 TPYGN
+507 TKYGN

-531 TVILFG
+531 TIILFG

-545 DGRDAVIISCIQ
+545 DGRDAVIISCLQ
-557 NNMGEYSDCIKYAAD
+557 NNMGEYSDFIKYAAD
-572 ADGDNELTDTDVKIT
+572 TDGDNELTDADVQLT

-596 VSQVR
+596 ISQVR

>member
-1 MKIKKIFCIV
+1 MKIKKIFCVV

-23 CSFAEQQPTAEYVEG
+23 CVSAEQPTAEYVDG

-43 YTPDSASLFSRSVGI
+43 YTPDSTYLFGRSAGI
-58 YSKLK
+58 FSKLK
-63 SLGVTDIQELES
+63 SLGVTDIKELET
-75 YDTGYYTN
+75 YDSNYYTSS
-83 AVSSEPITYTAKTS
+83 VSTEPVTYTAKTDS
-97 GDVLETCRKLERL
+97 DVLETCRRLEKL
-110 DGINYAEP
+110 DGISYAEP
-118 NYILKTDG
+118 NYILETDS
-126 YTPPSVITNPS
+126 YTTPSVITNPS
-137 TLYTNYEKWYLETVL
+137 VNYTNYEKWYLETAL

-162 TCGENVVIAII
+162 TCGENVVIAVI

-179 ETSAFPEHLWD
+179 ETSSFPEHLWD

-214 DGVSSELNDT
+214 NGVSSELSDT

-230 AGIIGIAANKSSF
+230 AGIIGIAANKSNF

-254 LKAAVD
+254 LKAAID

-266 QTRFTSASVTSAI
+266 RTKFTSASVTSAI
-279 DFARNNGADIINMSL
+279 DFARNNGANIINMSL
-294 GSAAYSSAIKNAV
+294 GSAAHSSAIKNAV

-316 LIASAGN
+316 LISSAGN
-323 LHTGTATQPF
+323 AQTGTATQPF

-347 DMTDTSVLSE
+347 DMTDTTILAD

-371 AAPGVG
+371 TAPGVG
-377 IIGCSLLEG
+377 IIGSSLLEG
-386 KVSRISGTSQASPLV
+386 KVSRLSGTSQAAPLV
-401 ASCVALFL
+401 ASCAALFL
-409 SVYPDASV
+409 SVYPGTSPE
-417 QKVYDAVKKSPTKRA
+417 KVYDAIKKSPTKRV
-432 KSNPDVTSSTYS
+432 KSNPEATTSTYT
-444 YKLLNAVELLDY
+444 YKILDAVELLDY
-456 GKIKPEINFNL
+456 GKVKPEINFNL
-467 STQVMHNPKTGY
+467 STQVMHNLKKGY
-479 LYGLDENFS
+479 LYGLDEDFI

-494 TITDGTGTAEFIP
+494 TVTAGTGTEEFIP
-507 TPYGN
+507 TKYGN

-531 TVILFG
+531 TIILFG

-557 NNMGEYSDCIKYAAD
+557 NNMGEYSDFIKYAAD
-572 ADGDNELTDTDVKIT
+572 TDGDNELTDADVQLT

-596 VSQVR
+596 ISQVR

>member
-1 MKIKKIFCIV
+1 MKIKKIFCVV

-23 CSFAEQQPTAEYVEG
+23 CVSAEQPTAEYVDG

-43 YTPDSASLFSRSVGI
+43 YTPDSASLFSRSAGI
-58 YSKLK
+58 FSKLK
-63 SLGVTDIQELES
+63 SLGVTGIKELET
-75 YDTGYYTN
+75 YDSNYYTSS
-83 AVSSEPITYTAKTS
+83 VSSEPVTYTAKTD
-97 GDVLETCRKLERL
+97 GDVLETCRRLEKL
-110 DGINYAEP
+110 DGISYAEP
-118 NYILKTDG
+118 NYILETDS
-126 YTPPSVITNPS
+126 YTTPSVITNPS
-137 TLYTNYEKWYLETVL
+137 VNYTNYEKWYLETAL

-162 TCGENVVIAII
+162 TCGENVVIAVI

-179 ETSAFPEHLWD
+179 ETSSFPEHLWD

-214 DGVSSELNDT
+214 NGVSSELSDT

-230 AGIIGIAANKSSF
+230 AGIIGIAANKSNF

-254 LKAAVD
+254 LKAAID

-266 QTRFTSASVTSAI
+266 RTKFTSASVTSAI
-279 DFARNNGADIINMSL
+279 DFARNNGANIINMSL
-294 GSAAYSSAIKNAV
+294 GSAAHSSAIKNAV

-316 LIASAGN
+316 LISSAGN
-323 LHTGTATQPF
+323 AQTGTATQPF

-347 DMTDTSVLSE
+347 DMTDTTILAD

-377 IIGCSLLEG
+377 IIGSSLLEG
-386 KVSRISGTSQASPLV
+386 KVSRLSGTSQAAPLV
-401 ASCVALFL
+401 ASCAALFL
-409 SVYPDASV
+409 SVYPGTSPE
-417 QKVYDAVKKSPTKRA
+417 KVYDAIKKSPTKRV
-432 KSNPDVTSSTYS
+432 KSNPEATTSTYT
-444 YKLLNAVELLDY
+444 YKILDAVELLDY
-456 GKIKPEINFNL
+456 GKVKPEINFNL
-467 STQVMHNPKTGY
+467 STQVMHNLKKGY
-479 LYGLDENFS
+479 LYGLDEDFI

-494 TITDGTGTAEFIP
+494 TVTAGTGTEEFIP
-507 TPYGN
+507 TKYGN

-531 TVILFG
+531 TIILFG

-557 NNMGEYSDCIKYAAD
+557 NNMGEYSDFIKYAAD
-572 ADGDNELTDTDVKIT
+572 TDGDNELTDADVQLT

-596 VSQVR
+596 ISQVR

>member
-23 CSFAEQQPTAEYVEG
+23 CVSAEQPAAEYVEG

-43 YTPDSASLFSRSVGI
+43 YTPEITSFSGRSVGI
-58 YSKLK
+58 FSMLK
-63 SLGVTDIQELES
+63 GLGVTDIKELET
-75 YDTGYYTN
+75 YDSNYYTN
-83 AVSSEPITYTAKTS
+83 SVSSEPITYTAKTS
-97 GDVLETCRKLERL
+97 GDVLEACRKLEKL
-110 DGINYAEP
+110 DGIGYAEP
-118 NYILKTDG
+118 NYILETDG
-126 YTPPSVITNPS
+126 YTTPSVITNPN
-137 TLYTNYEKWYLETVL
+137 TNYTNYEKWYLETVL

-162 TCGENVVIAII
+162 TCGDDVVIAVI

-179 ETSAFPEHLWD
+179 ETSSFPEHLWD

-204 SDISPVYKVE
+204 SDISPVYKIE
-214 DGVSSELNDT
+214 DGVSSELDDT

-230 AGIIGIAANKSSF
+230 AGIIGIAANKSNF

-266 QTRFTSASVTSAI
+266 RTKFTSASVASAI
-279 DFARNNGADIINMSL
+279 DFARNNGADVINMSL

-307 ARAYNSGIV
+307 AKAYNNGIV
-316 LIASAGN
+316 LISSAGN
-323 LHTGTATQPF
+323 AQTGTATQPF

-347 DMTDTSVLSE
+347 DMTDTTILAD

-377 IIGCSLLEG
+377 IIGCSLVEG
-386 KVSRISGTSQASPLV
+386 KVSRLNGTSQAAPLV
-401 ASCVALFL
+401 ASCAALFL
-409 SVYPDASV
+409 SVYPDASPA
-417 QKVYDAVKKSPTKRA
+417 KVYDAIKNSPTKRV
-432 KSNPDVTSSTYS
+432 KSNSEVTTSSYTY
-444 YKLLNAVELLDY
+444 KILDAVELLDY
-456 GKIKPEINFNL
+456 CRVTPEINFNL
-467 STQVMHNPKTGY
+467 STQAMHNIKKGY
-479 LYGLDENFS
+479 IYGLDEDFV
-488 DIASYV
+488 DISSYV
-494 TITDGTGTAEFIP
+494 TVTDGTGTAEFIP
-507 TPYGN
+507 TAYGN

-523 TGELYRTY
+523 TGELYKAY

-545 DGRDAVIISCIQ
+545 DGRDAVIISCIL
-557 NNMGEYSDCIKYAAD
+557 NNMGEYSDFIKYAAD
-572 ADGDNELTDTDVKIT
+572 TDADNELTDADALIT
-587 ADYAIGLDY
+587 ANSAIGLDS